1 MSKESIIRDTLFL
14 AIQNRADLSTM
25 TRGRLIELTGNLD
38 ITVDDILSGKIFLL
52 KTAEIIQMAQ
62 RLGIKIGRDLQS
74 LF

>member
-62 RLGIKIGRDLQS
+62 RLGIKMSKDLQS